1 MDEKNIS
8 LMNDGGFWFPGSYST
23 LSNIVDVQ
31 YNAVLFISILF
42 TIAIIFITL
51 FFTYKYKKS
60 KKNKVALSQVVHND
74 KLEIVWTLIPFLIV
88 MVIFYWGFKDYLRLT
103 VSPDNALEIHVTA
116 KKWFWTF
123 EYSDVGI
130 KTINDLVVP
139 VGEPVKLIMTSEDVL
154 HSFFI
159 PNFRIKRDLVPNRY
173 SNIWFEA
180 TKTGNYLALCT
191 EYCGDA
197 HSNMYANVKVVT
209 RAEYDEWKSSSNS
222 TDDLPLT
229 SLGEKLYKSKGC
241 NACHSIDG
249 SVMIGPSWKGSYG
262 SERVFETGEK
272 LMIDENYIRESIVYP
287 AKKIAKGYQNVM
299 PSYAGLLTDREIN
312 GIIEYIKTLK

>member
-1 MDEKNIS
+1 MNEQNVS

-23 LSNIVDVQ
+23 LSDLVDVQ
-31 YNAVLFISILF
+31 YNAVLILSILF
-42 TIAIIFITL
+42 TIAIVFITL
-51 FFTYKYKKS
+51 LFAVKYKKS
-60 KKNKVALSQVVHND
+60 KKNQVALSQVVHND
-74 KLEIVWTLIPFLIV
+74 KLEIMWTFIPFLIV
-88 MVIFYWGFKDYLRLT
+88 MAIFYWGFKDYLKLT
-103 VSPDNALEIHVTA
+103 VSPDNALEIQVVG

-123 EYSDVGI
+123 EYSEDGI
-130 KTINDLVVP
+130 KSINDLVVP
-139 VGEPVKLIMTSEDVL
+139 VNEPVKLIMSSDDVL

-180 TKTGNYLALCT
+180 NKTGNYLALCT

-209 RAEYDEWKSSSNS
+209 RAEFEEWKTSSNS
-222 TDDLPLT
+222 SDDLPLPE
-229 SLGEKLYKSKGC
+229 LGKKLFKSKGC

-249 SVMIGPSWKGSYG
+249 SMKIGPSWKGAYG
-262 SERVFETGEK
+262 VERQLDTSEKVV
-272 LMIDENYIRESIVYP
+272 IDENYLRESIVYP

-299 PSYAGLLTDREIN
+299 PSYAGLLTDREIS